1 MSKHPEESQQ
11 DAVAVVDESQPKRD
25 EPRSFAVVFI
35 NDDYST
41 MDFVVE
47 VLTRFFKKDPQE
59 AVQIMLQIHH
69 EGKGVAG
76 IYHLQIA
83 ETKVAQVHE
92 YARLKGFPLR
102 CALEPCES

>member
-1 MSKHPEESQQ
+1 MPKHPEELQ
-11 DAVAVVDESQPKRD
+11 DDSVAVVDESQPKRD
-25 EPRSFAVVFI
+25 EPRSFAVVLL

-47 VLTRFFKKDPQE
+47 VLTRFFKKVPTE
-59 AVQIMLQIHH
+59 AVQIMLQIHQ

-102 CALEPCES
+102 CTLEPCES